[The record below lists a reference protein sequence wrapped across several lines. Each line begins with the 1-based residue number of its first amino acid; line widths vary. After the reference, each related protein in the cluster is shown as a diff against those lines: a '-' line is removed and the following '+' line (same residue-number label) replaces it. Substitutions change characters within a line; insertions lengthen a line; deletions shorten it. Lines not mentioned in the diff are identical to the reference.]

1 MSKYTRKGDVCVIGA
16 GIAGLMAADRLT
28 SFGFTVDVYEAQ
40 DNFGGRIKDALH
52 EDGNRIE
59 LGANWFSSQQK
70 YITSQIERFKL
81 DVIKT
86 ENSGNHLI
94 FWNKKRS
101 SFKGVI
107 PTIGFIKNADILQG
121 MTRFDLAVAKL
132 KDKKLWDKSLSKYDK
147 LSFGQWID
155 STLYTRMGREF
166 FQMVSEMVFGV
177 ESHMVSFLHVLNY
190 ANRSTSLTSLISVVN
205 GHQEFRFK
213 NGPSDLC
220 RSLAESIGTKKIF
233 LNNPVKSI
241 SINENGSVDVNS
253 EKLIGTYKVALCA
266 MPPPAVKQIMF
277 EPPRSIPRERFL
289 QTSPMGR
296 VIKIQI
302 IYEKPYWLEKG
313 FSGQVMSNLYP
324 ISYTID
330 NSPPDHN
337 CGVLAAF
344 VCTSQAEK
352 FMSPET
358 NRKQTITRAINNL
371 FGINFPEPKE
381 ILIEDWAENKWIGG
395 SYGAYS
401 PPGVL
406 SRMGEVLDIHEH
418 PIYWC
423 GAEYGKEHPC
433 QIEGALESS
442 FRVSNLI
449 KLKLE
454 QAAL

>member
-1 MSKYTRKGDVCVIGA
+1 MSRFERKADICVIGA
-16 GIAGLMAADRLT
+16 GIAGLMAANRLLD
-28 SFGFTVDVYEAQ
+28 FGFTVDVYEAQ
-40 DNFGGRIKDALH
+40 DNFGGRIKDT
-52 EDGNRIE
+52 ECKNGTIVE
-59 LGANWFSSQQK
+59 LGANWFSSKQK
-70 YITSQIERFKL
+70 FITSQIERFNL
-81 DVIKT
+81 EVVKT
-86 ENSGNHLI
+86 ENEGKHLI
-94 FWNKKRS
+94 FWDRERS
-101 SFKGVI
+101 SFKGAI
-107 PTIGFIKNADILQG
+107 PSIGVIKNMDILQG
-121 MTRFDLAVAKL
+121 ITRFDLAVSKL
-132 KDKKLWDKSLSKYDK
+132 KNRELWDTSLEKFDK
-147 LSFGQWID
+147 MSFGQWID
-155 STLYTRMGREF
+155 TTLYTRMGREF

-205 GHQEFRFK
+205 GHQEFRLK

-220 RSLAESIGTKKIF
+220 QSIAKSIGEKNIF
-233 LNNPVKSI
+233 LNNPVKAVR
-241 SINENGSVDVNS
+241 INKNGWVDIDSENGVGS
-253 EKLIGTYKVALCA
+253 YKIALCA
-266 MPPPAVKQIMF
+266 MSPPAVKQILF
-277 EPPRSIPRERFL
+277 DPPRSTLRERFL

-302 IYEKPYWLEKG
+302 VYEKPYWLEHG

-330 NSPPDHN
+330 NSPPDRS

-344 VCTSQAEK
+344 VCTSQAKK
-352 FMSPET
+352 FMSPATHRE
-358 NRKQTITRAINNL
+358 KIVAEVINEL
-371 FGINFPEPKE
+371 FGIKFPEPQE

-395 SYGAYS
+395 SYGAYF

-406 SRMGEVLDIHEH
+406 SRMGEMLDSHEH

-433 QIEGALESS
+433 QIEGALESG

-454 QAAL
+454 QVAS